1 MYQTK
6 RLPAAPNPERL
17 WPQHNV
23 MLSLWAKR
31 VVGIPVAP
39 AAKRVSYGGCHF
51 QWRMQLRLPHQAAS
65 HLFKVRLLCYA
76 CFCWNCTGG
85 LPKSFTLPGEML
97 GDERLG
103 GPCSKER
110 FMFHCST
117 KSSPHS
123 PKWSTMKLQIRIVHF
138 ADVAFPIQQGS
149 IWFVRS
155 TRLSHCH

>member
-39 AAKRVSYGGCHF
+39 AAKRFSYGGCHF

-103 GPCSKER
+103 GHVQRSASCFTVAQNQVPFAQVINHEVANP
-110 FMFHCST
+110 HC
-117 KSSPHS
+117 P
-123 PKWSTMKLQIRIVHF
+123 F